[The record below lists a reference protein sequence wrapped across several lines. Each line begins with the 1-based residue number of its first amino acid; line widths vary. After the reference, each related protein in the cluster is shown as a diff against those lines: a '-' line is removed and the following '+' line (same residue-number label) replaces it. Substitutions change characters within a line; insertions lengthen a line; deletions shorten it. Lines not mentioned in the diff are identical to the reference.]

1 MTELGR
7 KALKGDQNQCPTC
20 GAYFTTTSGF
30 ERHRLGSF
38 NDPEDPRRCVDPSTR
53 KMHLNSA
60 GFWAFDAKPG
70 FKYTASSTS
79 QTVQET

>member
-60 GFWAFDAKPG
+60 GDSLEGLHSLLGPLNR
-70 FKYTASSTS
+70 S
-79 QTVQET
+79 